1 MRACLLIALGLLG
14 LGCSSKSQPDAT
26 SSRPAAKAP
35 APSASQSARTEA
47 PSAPA
52 APSVVPEWP
61 ALPAAKPGKP
71 PAVTAYKR
79 AKEPTLVIFFGT
91 WCAGCVASILSDAD
105 LAKQFAPKVRVGLAL
120 MADTDAKF
128 AEFARGLKVPLSID
142 VWSDDEA
149 TRELKELC
157 DIHGLPMS
165 CLVDAD
171 HKMLWRGEPGSAK
184 KILTAMENGR
194 LDQAVAA
201 SKDVVDIVDKAK
213 AAPDDKAL
221 RARAVAAAA
230 GLGGYENS
238 VAWPLVEKGESLEL
252 AVALA
257 RDSTIATGG
266 LDFAS
271 LDTYA
276 FGLWKLGHKEQALA
290 AAKRGMDVC
299 DALKA
304 SCSEERARYEEFKA
318 GLKQQP

>member
-1 MRACLLIALGLLG
+1 MRARFALALVFLG
-14 LGCSSKSQPDAT
+14 LGCSSKGHAEAT
-26 SSRPAAKAP
+26 SSQPAARET
-35 APSASQSARTEA
+35 APSASQNAARTEA

-52 APSVVPEWP
+52 APSVLPDWP
-61 ALPAAKPGKP
+61 ALPAGKPGKP
-71 PAVTAYKR
+71 PAVTTYKR
-79 AKEPTLVIFFGT
+79 IKEPTLVIFFGT
-91 WCAGCVASILSDAD
+91 WCGGCVASVLSDAE
-105 LAKQFAPKVRVGLAL
+105 LAKQFSPKVRVGLAL

-128 AEFARGLKVPLSID
+128 GEFARGLEVPLAID
-142 VWSDDEA
+142 VWSDNPA

-171 HKMLWRGEPGSAK
+171 HKVLWRGEPGSAR

-194 LDQAVAA
+194 IDQAVAA
-201 SKDVVDIVDKAK
+201 SKEVVDIVDKAR
-213 AAPDDKAL
+213 AAPDDKTL

-238 VAWPLVEKGESLEL
+238 VAWPLVEKGEALDL

-276 FGLWKLGHKEQALA
+276 FGLWKLGHKEQAVA

-304 SCSEERARYEEFKA
+304 SCTEERGRYEELKA
-318 GLKQQP
+318 ALKK

>member
-1 MRACLLIALGLLG
+1 MRARLVLALGLFA
-14 LGCSSKSQPDAT
+14 LGCSSKTQPEAT
-26 SSRPAAKAP
+26 SAEPAAKQTV
-35 APSASQSARTEA
+35 PSASQRPARTEA

-52 APSVVPEWP
+52 AASVLPQWP
-61 ALPAAKPGKP
+61 ALPSGKPGKP
-71 PAVTAYKR
+71 PAVTSYKR

-91 WCAGCVASILSDAD
+91 WCGGCVASVLSDAE
-105 LAKQFAPKVRVGLAL
+105 LAREFAPKVRVGLAL
-120 MADTDAKF
+120 MADTDQKF
-128 AEFARGLKVPLSID
+128 AEFARGLAVPLSID
-142 VWSDDEA
+142 VWRDDAA

-171 HKMLWRGEPGSAK
+171 HKMLWRGEPGNAK

-201 SKDVVDIVDKAK
+201 SKEAADIVDKAK
-213 AAPDDKAL
+213 AAPDDKTL

-238 VAWPLVEKGESLEL
+238 VAWPLVEKGEALEL

-257 RDSTIATGG
+257 RDATIATGG

-299 DALKA
+299 DALKVA
-304 SCSEERARYEEFKA
+304 CSEERGRYDEFKA
-318 GLKQQP
+318 ALEK